1 MVLNFQVWL
10 PEGVACWMTDRKE
23 ALSVGQRVC
32 VCARARAC
40 SHACVLFELKLFVY
54 WQTIGAAFA
63 AKEAE
68 ANGRKFMMGVWDTAG
83 AER

>member
-1 MVLNFQVWL
+1 MVLKLQVWL
-10 PEGVACWMTDRKE
+10 PEGVVCWMTDRNSE
-23 ALSVGQRVC
+23 CRAVC
-32 VCARARAC
+32 VCVC
-40 SHACVLFELKLFVY
+40 VCLCVLFELKLFVC

-68 ANGRKFMMGVWDTAG
+68 ANGKKFMMGIWDTAG

>member
-1 MVLNFQVWL
+1 MVLNLQVWL
-10 PEGVACWMTDRKE
+10 PEGVICWMADRKE
-23 ALSVGQRVC
+23 ALSVEQHMWVC
-32 VCARARAC
+32 V
-40 SHACVLFELKLFVY
+40 CVLFELKLFIY

-68 ANGRKFMMGVWDTAG
+68 ANGKKFMMGIWDTAG